1 MFADTIWL
9 IGSIADRSVPGAGDE
24 SGARRMV
31 NPPASL
37 LLVHGA
43 GSGPWV
49 FHGWAPTFP
58 SIDVVA
64 IDLQENLDI
73 RRAGM
78 GDYAAAVVAA
88 AGRLRQPVALCGWSM
103 GGLVALQAAL
113 TMRPDHVILLEPSP
127 PGEVQGFNPDV
138 ALREGTFDPEEAYG
152 RFPVGQQ
159 ARAESLLARAER
171 KRGIPI
177 PNIPG
182 RSLVVYGD
190 SFPEERGR
198 RIAAL
203 YGSEERYFPGLDH
216 WGLVLDPAV
225 RIAIAEFLGPAA
237 DRGA

>member
-1 MFADTIWL
+1 MNRAH
-9 IGSIADRSVPGAGDE
+9 GAC
-24 SGARRMV
+24 V

-49 FHGWAPTFP
+49 FHEWALAFP
-58 SIDVVA
+58 RLDMVA

-78 GDYAAAVVAA
+78 RDYAAAVVVAA
-88 AGRLRQPVALCGWSM
+88 ARLRQPAALCGWSM

-113 TMRPDHVILLEPSP
+113 TMRPDSVILLESSP

-152 RFPVGQQ
+152 RFPVGQR
-159 ARAESLLARAER
+159 ARPESLLARAER
-171 KRGIPI
+171 KRGISI
-177 PNIPG
+177 PEIPG

-203 YGSEERYFPGLDH
+203 YGSAERYFPGLDH

-225 RIAIAEFLGPAA
+225 RISIGEFLGSAA
-237 DRGA
+237 ERRER

>member
-1 MFADTIWL
+1 
-9 IGSIADRSVPGAGDE
+9 
-24 SGARRMV
+24 MV
-31 NPPASL
+31 KPPASL

-49 FHGWAPTFP
+49 FHNWASSLP
-58 SIDVVA
+58 SIDVAA

-78 GDYAAAVVAA
+78 RDYAAAVVSAA
-88 AGRLRQPVALCGWSM
+88 ARLRRPAAVCGWSM
-103 GGLVALQAAL
+103 GGLVVLQAAL
-113 TMRPDHVILLEPSP
+113 TVRPDHVVLLEPSP

-138 ALREGTFDPEEAYG
+138 TLREGTFDPEDAYG
-152 RFPVGQQ
+152 CFPAGQE
-159 ARAESLLARAER
+159 ARPESLLARVER
-171 KRGIPI
+171 KRGISI
-177 PNIPG
+177 PEIPG
-182 RSLVVYGD
+182 RSLVIYGD

-225 RIAIAEFLGPAA
+225 RIAIAEFLGFVAEQ
-237 DRGA
+237 RVR